1 MKIEN
6 ISIFCGAHEGRNPE
20 YAKAAESIAKAVAK
34 KGINIVFGG
43 GNVGLMKIISDT
55 ALDNGVEVLGISLK
69 SLHAL
74 ELVNPRVDEI
84 VVSDTL
90 LDRKDEFMSRSDAFI
105 VLPGG
110 VGSLDELAEIMAS
123 NQLGIINKP
132 VGILNTEGYY
142 DHLLNW
148 FNKAVDEGFISS
160 KNLDELLVADSP
172 DELIDMITNHKKP
185 SDENWKERLGL

>member
-1 MKIEN
+1 MKN
-6 ISIFCGAHEGRNPE
+6 ISILCGAHKGKNPK
-20 YAKAAESIAKAVAK
+20 YAESAKTIAKYIAK
-34 KGINIVFGG
+34 KNINIVFGG

-55 ALDNGVEVLGISLK
+55 AIDNGVEVLGISLK

-74 ELVNPRVDEI
+74 ELANPRLKEI

-90 LDRKDEFMSRSDAFI
+90 LNRKHEFISRSDAFI

-132 VGILNTEGYY
+132 IGILNTDGYY
-142 DHLLNW
+142 NHLLKW
-148 FNKAVDEGFISS
+148 FDKAVDEGFISS
-160 KNLDELLVADSP
+160 ANLK
-172 DELIDMITNHKKP
+172 ELIVSDDPCKLVEMVVNHKKP
-185 SDENWKERLGL
+185 TDDNWTKRLGL

>member
-1 MKIEN
+1 MKN
-6 ISIFCGAHEGRNPE
+6 ISIFCGAHEGNNPK
-20 YAKAAESIAKAVAK
+20 YAEEAKKVAESIAK
-34 KGINIVFGG
+34 KGINVVFGG

-74 ELVNPRVDEI
+74 ELANPRLKEI
-84 VVSDTL
+84 VVTDTL

-142 DHLLNW
+142 DHLLSW
-148 FNKAVDEGFISS
+148 FNKAVEEGFISPA
-160 KNLDELLVADSP
+160 NLKELLVSDSP
-172 DELIDMITNHKKP
+172 QELVEMVVNHTRP
-185 SDENWKERLGL
+185 SDDDWTNRLGL

>member
-1 MKIEN
+1 MKN
-6 ISIFCGAHEGRNPE
+6 ISIFCGAHEGKNPK
-20 YAKAAESIAKAVAK
+20 YAQSAKIISEAIAK
-34 KGINIVFGG
+34 KGINVVFGG

-74 ELVNPRVDEI
+74 ELANPRLNEI
-84 VVSDTL
+84 VVTDTL

-123 NQLGIINKP
+123 NQLGMINKP

-142 DHLLNW
+142 DHLLKW
-148 FNKAVDEGFISS
+148 FDKAVEEGFISS
-160 KNLDELLVADSP
+160 ANLKELLVSDNP
-172 DELIDMITNHKKP
+172 EELVDLVVNHKRP
-185 SDENWKERLGL
+185 SDDNWTKRLGL

>member
-1 MKIEN
+1 MKN
-6 ISIFCGAHEGRNPE
+6 ISIFCGAHEGKNPK
-20 YAKAAESIAKAVAK
+20 YAQSAKIISEAIAK
-34 KGINIVFGG
+34 KGINVVFGG

-74 ELVNPRVDEI
+74 ELANPRLNEI
-84 VVSDTL
+84 VVTDTL

-110 VGSLDELAEIMAS
+110 VGSLDELAEVMAS

-142 DHLLNW
+142 DHLLKW
-148 FNKAVDEGFISS
+148 FDKAVEEGFISS
-160 KNLDELLVADSP
+160 ANLKELLVSDNP
-172 DELIDMITNHKKP
+172 EELVDLVVSHERP
-185 SDENWKERLGL
+185 SDDNWTKRLGL

>member
-1 MKIEN
+1 MKN
-6 ISIFCGAHEGRNPE
+6 ISIFCGAHEGKNPK
-20 YAKAAESIAKAVAK
+20 YAQSAKIISEAIAK
-34 KGINIVFGG
+34 KGINVVFGG

-74 ELVNPRVDEI
+74 ELANPRLNEI
-84 VVSDTL
+84 VVTDTL

-142 DHLLNW
+142 DHLLKW
-148 FNKAVDEGFISS
+148 FDKAVEEGFISS
-160 KNLDELLVADSP
+160 ANLKELLVSDNP
-172 DELIDMITNHKKP
+172 QELVDLVVNHERP
-185 SDENWKERLGL
+185 SDDNWTKRLGL

>member
-1 MKIEN
+1 MKN
-6 ISIFCGAHEGRNPE
+6 ISIFCGAHEGKNPE
-20 YAKAAESIAKAVAK
+20 YAKAAKSVAELIAK
-34 KGINIVFGG
+34 KGINVVFGG
-43 GNVGLMKIISDT
+43 GNVGLMKVISDT

-74 ELVNPRVDEI
+74 ELANPRLNNI
-84 VVSDTL
+84 VVSETL
-90 LDRKDEFMSRSDAFI
+90 LNRKDEFMSRSDAFI

-142 DHLLNW
+142 DHLLEW
-148 FNKAVDEGFISS
+148 FNKAVNEGFISS
-160 KNLDELLVADSP
+160 ENLKELLVSDSP
-172 DELIDMITNHKKP
+172 EELVELIKLMKNLQMKAGQKDLDCKK
-185 SDENWKERLGL
+185 

>member
-1 MKIEN
+1 MKN
-6 ISIFCGAHEGRNPE
+6 ISIFCGAHEGKNPK
-20 YAKAAESIAKAVAK
+20 YAQSAKIISEAIAK
-34 KGINIVFGG
+34 KGINVVFGG

-74 ELVNPRVDEI
+74 ELANPRLNEI
-84 VVSDTL
+84 VVTDTL

-142 DHLLNW
+142 DHLLKW
-148 FNKAVDEGFISS
+148 FDKAVEEGFISTA
-160 KNLDELLVADSP
+160 NLKELLVSDNP
-172 DELIDMITNHKKP
+172 EELVDLVVNHERP
-185 SDENWKERLGL
+185 SDDNWTKRLGL

>member
-1 MKIEN
+1 MKN
-6 ISIFCGAHEGRNPE
+6 ISIFCGAHEGKNPK
-20 YAKAAESIAKAVAK
+20 YAQSAKIISEAIAK
-34 KGINIVFGG
+34 KGINVIFGG

-74 ELVNPRVDEI
+74 ELANPRLNEI
-84 VVSDTL
+84 VVTDTL
-90 LDRKDEFMSRSDAFI
+90 LDRKDEFMSRSDAFV

-142 DHLLNW
+142 DHLLKW
-148 FNKAVDEGFISS
+148 FDKAVDEGFISS
-160 KNLDELLVADSP
+160 ANLQELLVSEDP
-172 DELIDMITNHKKP
+172 QELVELIVNHKRP
-185 SDENWKERLGL
+185 SDDNWTERLDL

>member
-1 MKIEN
+1 MKN
-6 ISIFCGAHEGRNPE
+6 ISIFCGAHEGKNPKFAQS
-20 YAKAAESIAKAVAK
+20 AKIISEAIAK
-34 KGINIVFGG
+34 KGINVVFGG

-55 ALDNGVEVLGISLK
+55 ALDNGVDVLGISLK

-74 ELVNPRVDEI
+74 ELANPRLNEI
-84 VVSDTL
+84 VVTDTL

-142 DHLLNW
+142 DHLLKW
-148 FNKAVDEGFISS
+148 FDKAVEEGFISS
-160 KNLDELLVADSP
+160 SNLKELLVSDNP
-172 DELIDMITNHKKP
+172 EELVDLVVNHERP
-185 SDENWKERLGL
+185 SDDNWTKRLGL

>member
-1 MKIEN
+1 MKN
-6 ISIFCGAHEGRNPE
+6 ISIFCGAHEGKNPK
-20 YAKAAESIAKAVAK
+20 YAQSAKIISEAIAK
-34 KGINIVFGG
+34 KGINVVFGG

-74 ELVNPRVDEI
+74 ELANPRLNEI
-84 VVSDTL
+84 VVTDTL

-142 DHLLNW
+142 DHLLKW
-148 FNKAVDEGFISS
+148 FDKAVEEGFISS
-160 KNLDELLVADSP
+160 ANLKELLVSDNP
-172 DELIDMITNHKKP
+172 EELVELVVNHERP
-185 SDENWKERLGL
+185 SDDNWTKRLGL

>member
-1 MKIEN
+1 MKN
-6 ISIFCGAHEGRNPE
+6 ISIFCGAHEGKNPK
-20 YAKAAESIAKAVAK
+20 YAQSAKIISEAIAK
-34 KGINIVFGG
+34 KGINVVFGG

-74 ELVNPRVDEI
+74 ELANPRLNEI
-84 VVSDTL
+84 VVTDTL

-142 DHLLNW
+142 DHLLKW
-148 FNKAVDEGFISS
+148 FDKAVEEGFISS
-160 KNLDELLVADSP
+160 ANFKELLVSDNP
-172 DELIDMITNHKKP
+172 EELVDLVVNHERP
-185 SDENWKERLGL
+185 SDDNWTKRLGL

>member
-1 MKIEN
+1 MKN
-6 ISIFCGAHEGRNPE
+6 ISIFCGAHEGKNPK
-20 YAKAAESIAKAVAK
+20 YAQSAKIISEAIAK
-34 KGINIVFGG
+34 KGINVVFGG

-74 ELVNPRVDEI
+74 ELANPRLNEI
-84 VVSDTL
+84 VVTDTL

-105 VLPGG
+105 GLPGG

-142 DHLLNW
+142 DHLLKW
-148 FNKAVDEGFISS
+148 FDKAVEEGFISS
-160 KNLDELLVADSP
+160 ANLKELLVSDNP
-172 DELIDMITNHKKP
+172 EELVDMVLNQDRP
-185 SDENWKERLGL
+185 SDDHWTKRLGL

>member
-1 MKIEN
+1 MKN
-6 ISIFCGAHEGRNPE
+6 ISIFCGAHEGKNPK
-20 YAKAAESIAKAVAK
+20 YAQSAKIISEAIAK
-34 KGINIVFGG
+34 KGINVVFGG

-74 ELVNPRVDEI
+74 ELANPRLNEI
-84 VVSDTL
+84 VVTDTL
-90 LDRKDEFMSRSDAFI
+90 LDRKDEFMSRSDAFV

-142 DHLLNW
+142 DHLLKW
-148 FNKAVDEGFISS
+148 FDKAVEEGFISS
-160 KNLDELLVADSP
+160 ANLKELLVSDNP
-172 DELIDMITNHKKP
+172 EELVDLVVNHERP
-185 SDENWKERLGL
+185 SDDNWTKRLGL

>member
-1 MKIEN
+1 MNN
-6 ISIFCGAHEGRNPE
+6 ISIFCGAHKGKNPE
-20 YAKAAESIAKAVAK
+20 YAKAAKLVAELIAK
-34 KGINIVFGG
+34 KGINVVFGG

-55 ALDNGVEVLGISLK
+55 ALNNGVEVLGISLK

-74 ELVNPRVDEI
+74 ELANPRLNQI
-84 VVSDTL
+84 VVSETL

-142 DHLLNW
+142 DDLLKW
-148 FNKAVDEGFISS
+148 FSKAVDEGFISS
-160 KNLDELLVADSP
+160 ENLKELLVSDSP
-172 DELIDMITNHKKP
+172 EKLVEMITSHQRP
-185 SDENWKERLGL
+185 SDENWTERLGL

>member
-1 MKIEN
+1 MKN
-6 ISIFCGAHEGRNPE
+6 ISIFCGAHEGKNPK
-20 YAKAAESIAKAVAK
+20 YAQSAKIISEAIAK
-34 KGINIVFGG
+34 KGINVVFGG

-74 ELVNPRVDEI
+74 ELANPRLNEI
-84 VVSDTL
+84 VVTDTL

-142 DHLLNW
+142 DHLLKW
-148 FNKAVDEGFISS
+148 FDKAVEEGFNSS
-160 KNLDELLVADSP
+160 ANLKELLVSDNP
-172 DELIDMITNHKKP
+172 EELVDLVVNHERP
-185 SDENWKERLGL
+185 SDDNWTKRLGL

>member
-1 MKIEN
+1 MKN
-6 ISIFCGAHEGRNPE
+6 ISIFCGAHEGKNPE
-20 YAKAAESIAKAVAK
+20 YAKAAKSIAELIAK
-34 KGINIVFGG
+34 KGINVVFGG

-55 ALDNGVEVLGISLK
+55 ALDNGVEVLGISLE

-74 ELVNPRVDEI
+74 ELANPRLDEI
-84 VVSDTL
+84 VVSKTL

-132 VGILNTEGYY
+132 VGILNTDGYY
-142 DHLLNW
+142 DYLIKW

-160 KNLDELLVADSP
+160 ENLKELLISDYP
-172 DELIDMITNHKKP
+172 DELVEMVVNHQKP
-185 SDENWKERLGL
+185 SDDNWTKRLGL

>member
-1 MKIEN
+1 MKN
-6 ISIFCGAHEGRNPE
+6 ISIFCGAHEGNNPK
-20 YAKAAESIAKAVAK
+20 YAEEAKKVAESIAK
-34 KGINIVFGG
+34 KGINVVFGG

-74 ELVNPRVDEI
+74 ELANPRLKEI

-90 LDRKDEFMSRSDAFI
+90 LDRKDEFMSRSDAFV

-142 DHLLNW
+142 DHLLSW
-148 FNKAVDEGFISS
+148 FNKAVEEGFISPA
-160 KNLDELLVADSP
+160 NLKELLVSDSP
-172 DELIDMITNHKKP
+172 EELVDMVVSHNRP
-185 SDENWKERLGL
+185 SDDDWTNRLGL

>member
-1 MKIEN
+1 MKN
-6 ISIFCGAHEGRNPE
+6 ISIFCGAHEGKNPK
-20 YAKAAESIAKAVAK
+20 YAQSAKIISEEIAKR
-34 KGINIVFGG
+34 GINVVFGG

-55 ALDNGVEVLGISLK
+55 ALDNGVDVLGISLK

-74 ELVNPRVDEI
+74 ELANPRLNEI
-84 VVSDTL
+84 VVTDSL
-90 LDRKDEFMSRSDAFI
+90 LDRKNEFMSRSDAFI

-142 DHLLNW
+142 DHLLKW
-148 FNKAVDEGFISS
+148 FDKAVEEGFISS
-160 KNLDELLVADSP
+160 ANHKELLVSDNP
-172 DELIDMITNHKKP
+172 EELVELVLNHKRP
-185 SDENWKERLGL
+185 SDDNWTKRLGL

>member
-1 MKIEN
+1 MKN
-6 ISIFCGAHEGRNPE
+6 ISIFCGAHEGKNPK
-20 YAKAAESIAKAVAK
+20 YAQSAKIISEAIAK
-34 KGINIVFGG
+34 KGINVGFGG
-43 GNVGLMKIISDT
+43 GNVGWMKIISDT

-74 ELVNPRVDEI
+74 ELANPRLNEI
-84 VVSDTL
+84 VVTDTL

-142 DHLLNW
+142 DHLLKW
-148 FNKAVDEGFISS
+148 FDKAVEEGFISS
-160 KNLDELLVADSP
+160 ANLKELLVSDNP
-172 DELIDMITNHKKP
+172 EELVDLVVNHERP
-185 SDENWKERLGL
+185 SDDNWTKRLGL

>member
-1 MKIEN
+1 MKN
-6 ISIFCGAHEGRNPE
+6 ISIFCGAHEGKNPK
-20 YAKAAESIAKAVAK
+20 YAQSAKIISEAIAK
-34 KGINIVFGG
+34 KGINVVFGG

-74 ELVNPRVDEI
+74 ELANPRLNEI
-84 VVSDTL
+84 IVTDTL

-142 DHLLNW
+142 DHLLKW
-148 FNKAVDEGFISS
+148 FDKAVEEGFISS
-160 KNLDELLVADSP
+160 ANLKELLVSDNP
-172 DELIDMITNHKKP
+172 EELVDLVVNHERP
-185 SDENWKERLGL
+185 SDDNWTKRLGL

>member
-1 MKIEN
+1 MKN
-6 ISIFCGAHEGRNPE
+6 ISIFCGAHEGKNPK
-20 YAKAAESIAKAVAK
+20 YAQSAKIISEAIAK
-34 KGINIVFGG
+34 KGINVVFGG

-69 SLHAL
+69 SLHTL
-74 ELVNPRVDEI
+74 ELANPRLNEI
-84 VVSDTL
+84 VVTDTL

-142 DHLLNW
+142 DHLLKW
-148 FNKAVDEGFISS
+148 FDKAVEEGFISS
-160 KNLDELLVADSP
+160 ANLKELLISDNP
-172 DELIDMITNHKKP
+172 EELVDLVVNHERP
-185 SDENWKERLGL
+185 SDDNWTKRLGL

>member
-1 MKIEN
+1 MKN
-6 ISIFCGAHEGRNPE
+6 ISIFCGAHEGKNPK
-20 YAKAAESIAKAVAK
+20 YAQSAKIISEAIAK
-34 KGINIVFGG
+34 KGINVVFGG

-74 ELVNPRVDEI
+74 ELANPRLNEI
-84 VVSDTL
+84 VVTDTL

-142 DHLLNW
+142 DHLLKW
-148 FNKAVDEGFISS
+148 FDKAVEEGFISS
-160 KNLDELLVADSP
+160 TNLKELLVSNNP
-172 DELIDMITNHKKP
+172 EELVDLVVNHERP
-185 SDENWKERLGL
+185 SDDNWTKRLGL

>member
-1 MKIEN
+1 MKN
-6 ISIFCGAHEGRNPE
+6 ISIFCGAHEGKNPK
-20 YAKAAESIAKAVAK
+20 YAQSAKIISEAIAK
-34 KGINIVFGG
+34 KGINVVFGG

-74 ELVNPRVDEI
+74 ELANPRLNEI
-84 VVSDTL
+84 VVTDTL

-142 DHLLNW
+142 DHLLKW
-148 FNKAVDEGFISS
+148 FDKAVEEGFISS
-160 KNLDELLVADSP
+160 ANLKELLVSDNP
-172 DELIDMITNHKKP
+172 EELVDLVVNHERP
-185 SDENWKERLGL
+185 SDDNWTERLGL